1 MSLRVGLILSYLAVV
16 LVAMLVAALIAAS
29 SVEQLYLQ
37 SQRTNLLAQ
46 AQRVATALSNLPETN
61 SAPMQMSIAQ
71 AANVLPG
78 INTRIIDEKGGVLV
92 DLPQAATQQA
102 ADPASDPAGASV
114 AAPVAPPAPFSL
126 PSADPLTSTSPS
138 LPPAPILYDADARS
152 IVTSEE
158 LLQRSEIQAAKAGA
172 ADTAI
177 RIVPSSADYGTGT
190 RVLYAAAPVR
200 GADGTIFRI
209 VYISTP
215 LPQVGWGTLPSE
227 ARVQILSAIAA
238 VLIIASA
245 LGSALAILISRPLQ
259 HMAQAANA
267 VAAGDLQ
274 QQVAERHGMRELG
287 MLART
292 FNQMTRSLRRSDQLK
307 SQFIADVSHELRTP
321 LTVIRGAAETLQDG
335 AVDDLDARDGFLTGI
350 VQEVDRLTRMV
361 NDLLLLTRAD
371 NHALQIER
379 KPLDLVTLAHTRVQR
394 LHGLADKRQVQLSV
408 SGASSAIILGDENR
422 LTQVFDNLIDN
433 AIRHTFITGQVVIII
448 QIEGDRVTCAIQDTG
463 SGIPAKHLPHI
474 FDRFYRAESS
484 RDRVS
489 GGAGLGLAITRS
501 IVEAHGG
508 QISAESAEGRGT
520 TIRFVLPQATT
531 N

>member
-1 MSLRVGLILSYLAVV
+1 MSLRVGLILSYIAVV

-37 SQRTNLLAQ
+37 SQRANLLAQ

-92 DLPQAATQQA
+92 DLPQAAAQQA
-102 ADPASDPAGASV
+102 ADPASDPAGAS
-114 AAPVAPPAPFSL
+114 AAVPVAPPAPFSL
-126 PSADPLTSTSPS
+126 PSAD
-138 LPPAPILYDADARS
+138 PPAPILYDADARS

-158 LLQRSEIQAAKAGA
+158 LLQRSEIQAAKTGE

-177 RIVPSSADYGTGT
+177 RIVPSSAGYGAGT

-227 ARVQILSAIAA
+227 ARVQILSAITA

-371 NHALQIER
+371 NHALQLER
-379 KPLDLVTLAHTRVQR
+379 RPLDLVALAHTRVQR

-408 SGASSAIILGDENR
+408 SGTSSAIVLGDENR

-448 QIEGDRVTCAIQDTG
+448 QLEGDRVTCAIQDTG

-508 QISAESAEGRGT
+508 QISAESVEGRGT